1 MYSTVNNLNVNFI
14 IYYIDAV
21 GSPPPADDEEELIV
35 TGGIDDVVKIWK
47 YRYSSGTDGKMA
59 AFNKFH

>member
-1 MYSTVNNLNVNFI
+1 M
-14 IYYIDAV
+14 
-21 GSPPPADDEEELIV
+21 GSPPPADDEDELIV

-47 YRYSSGTDGKMA
+47 YRYSSGTAEKMA

>member
-1 MYSTVNNLNVNFI
+1 M
-14 IYYIDAV
+14 
-21 GSPPPADDEEELIV
+21 GSPPPDDEEELIV

-47 YRYSSGTDGKMA
+47 YRYSSGRAEKMA